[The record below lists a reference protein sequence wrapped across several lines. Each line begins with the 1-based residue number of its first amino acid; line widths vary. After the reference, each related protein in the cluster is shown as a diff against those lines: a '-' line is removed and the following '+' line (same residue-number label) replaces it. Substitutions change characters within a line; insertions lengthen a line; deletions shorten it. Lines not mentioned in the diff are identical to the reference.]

1 MGRSTSSAKKIRRD
15 AAKSTVPLPVQV
27 IALDEIDPSPINR
40 DAGNIDDLVPSV
52 QEHGVQQPIKVRP
65 RGDRFEIVFG
75 ERRFRAAKKVGL
87 KGIPA
92 TVEDLTDEEALE
104 LRVIENACRVNPHP
118 LEEAEAYEDLLA
130 MKDARGKPF
139 HTAESLAKL
148 VGRSAQYVYAHLKLT
163 ALGPAM
169 RKAFRGGELTTSTAF
184 LVARSI
190 PLALQDGAL
199 AEFRE
204 AFADGDEGAAFPA
217 GELAHLIERKY
228 LTRLDRA
235 PFSLKDAK
243 LVPVA
248 GPCTTCPKRSGNQP
262 GLFDDT
268 PKDTCTD
275 AVCFR
280 SKLSAHRQ
288 KLAGDV
294 VANGGTVLTEHQSN
308 EVYQGTVQ
316 LPWNSKYVD
325 ADSPCYDD
333 PERHTWRT
341 LLGDLCPKP
350 TLATDPTGIP
360 HALLLKA
367 EAVAALKGAG
377 IEFGRPPGSPGGAP
391 AGGNGERPE
400 DAGEG
405 REPIDPSAA
414 RAAADVR
421 RATIG
426 NILAAIVAAA
436 EARPADDSTF
446 GSLIFDA
453 MAHGGYH
460 DAVADTVK
468 RRGLERAKGEAP
480 ETALAAHA
488 RSLDARGLR
497 ALILEL
503 ALARGAYFAWSTKYS
518 ERLTAAASAYGV
530 DLAAIEK
537 ASGEQVAS
545 RRSGRAAR
553 KAKKEPAPATP

>member
-1 MGRSTSSAKKIRRD
+1 M
-15 AAKSTVPLPVQV
+15 
-27 IALDEIDPSPINR
+27 
-40 DAGNIDDLVPSV
+40 
-52 QEHGVQQPIKVRP
+52 
-65 RGDRFEIVFG
+65 
-75 ERRFRAAKKVGL
+75 
-87 KGIPA
+87 
-92 TVEDLTDEEALE
+92 
-104 LRVIENACRVNPHP
+104 
-118 LEEAEAYEDLLA
+118 
-130 MKDARGKPF
+130 
-139 HTAESLAKL
+139 
-148 VGRSAQYVYAHLKLT
+148 
-163 ALGPAM
+163 
-169 RKAFRGGELTTSTAF
+169 
-184 LVARSI
+184 ARSI
-190 PLALQDGAL
+190 PLALQEGAL

-217 GELAHLIERKY
+217 GDLAHLIEQKY

-243 LVPVA
+243 LVPEA

-268 PKDTCTD
+268 PTDTCTD

-288 KLAGDV
+288 KLASDI

-308 EVYQGTVQ
+308 EVYQGTAQ

-325 ADSPCYDD
+325 VDSPCYDD
-333 PERHTWRT
+333 PERHTWRK

-350 TLATDPTGIP
+350 TLATDPTGVP

-367 EAVAALKGAG
+367 EAVTALRAAG

-391 AGGNGERPE
+391 AGGTGERPE

-405 REPIDPSAA
+405 ERIDPSVA

-421 RATIG
+421 RATISNVLG
-426 NILAAIVAAA
+426 AIVVTA
-436 EARPADDSTF
+436 EARPADDPMF
-446 GSLIFDA
+446 ASLIFDA

-460 DAVADTVK
+460 DAFADTVN
-468 RRGLERAKGEAP
+468 RRALERAKGEAP
-480 ETALAAHA
+480 ETTLAAHA

-497 ALILEL
+497 ALTLEL

-518 ERLTAAASAYGV
+518 ERLTVAASAYGV
-530 DLAAIEK
+530 DLPAIEK
-537 ASGEQVAS
+537 ASGEQIAS
-545 RRSGRAAR
+545 RRAGRAAR